1 MKRYA
6 IRNKAEDSRLF
17 LDLDTGRYVLLEPGE
32 EYFAFNKPKFESDYF
47 ELEEIKKRKRRSK
60 KNIENPD
67 EEKEEEVKEKK

>member
-32 EYFAFNKPKFESDYF
+32 EYFAFNKPKFEPDYF
-47 ELEEIKKRKRRSK
+47 ELEEIKKRKRRIGK
-60 KNIENPD
+60 KNIEKPD
-67 EEKEEEVKEKK
+67 EEKEEVKEKK